1 MRVEA
6 EVDDEQC
13 ECITIKELWTAV
25 DLNMSPYQGDCPDEP
40 DWELIAA
47 LVLVLRY
54 FSTPS
59 DKAQFDRVEENII
72 KLKGEFECGS

>member
-1 MRVEA
+1 MIVEV
-6 EVDDEQC
+6 ELDDEQC
-13 ECITIKELWTAV
+13 ECVTSKELWAAV
-25 DLNMSPYQGDCPDEP
+25 DLNMSPYQGDCPAEP
-40 DWELIAA
+40 DWELIDA

-54 FSTPS
+54 FSAPS